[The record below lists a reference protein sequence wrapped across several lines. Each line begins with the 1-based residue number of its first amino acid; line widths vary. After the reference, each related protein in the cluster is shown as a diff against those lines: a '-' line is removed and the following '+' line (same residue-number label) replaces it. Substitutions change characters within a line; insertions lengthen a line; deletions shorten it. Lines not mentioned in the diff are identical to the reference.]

1 MIKTAFFS
9 QHGGPE
15 VMTYGDAPAPMP
27 EPKPGQVLVQIKAA
41 AMNRVDKWVRDGWP
55 GIKLTLPHILGSDG
69 AGVVAAVGE
78 SRVGVGLAPA
88 PGQPQG
94 LPLQV
99 GDRVVVNTNVGCGHC
114 EMCVAGNDNL
124 CFNWHLFGE
133 TVDGTN
139 AEYITIHE
147 RQLLRLP
154 DDFPFEQ
161 AAAAGLVFH
170 TAWHSL
176 ITKGGL
182 RPGET
187 VLIVGAG
194 GGVNTAAIQIAKLAG
209 CVVYVVGSDEKKL
222 VLAGSL
228 GADVL
233 IDRSKEDWGKKI
245 YQLTNQRGVDV
256 VVDNVGAATMMT
268 SLRCARKGGRVL
280 TVGNTAGPKFEID
293 NRFIFGK
300 HLSLI
305 GSTMGTRGDFATVMG
320 LVFAGK
326 LRAPIDST
334 YPLSDI
340 RLAHEKMEQG
350 DLFGKIVLIP

>member
-1 MIKTAFFS
+1 MKTAFFP

-15 VMTYGDAPAPMP
+15 VMTYGELPVP
-27 EPKPGQVLVQIKAA
+27 EPRPGEVLVQIKAA

-55 GIKLTLPHILGSDG
+55 GIKLTLPHTLGSDG
-69 AGVVAAVGE
+69 AGVVAASSTSLRAGF
-78 SRVGVGLAPA
+78 S
-88 PGQPQG
+88 
-94 LPLQV
+94 V
-99 GDRVVVNTNVGCGHC
+99 GDRVVLNTNVGCGHC

-139 AEYITIHE
+139 AEYAAIPE

-154 DDFPFEQ
+154 DGFPFEQ

-176 ITKGGL
+176 ITKGRL
-182 RPGET
+182 QAGET
-187 VLIVGAG
+187 ILIVGAG

-209 CVVYVVGSDEKKL
+209 CTVYVVGSDEKKL
-222 VLAGSL
+222 ALAQSL

-245 YQLTNQRGVDV
+245 YQLTGKRGVDV

-268 SLRCARKGGRVL
+268 SLRCVRKGGRVL

-293 NRFIFGK
+293 NRFMFGK
-300 HLSLI
+300 HISLI
-305 GSTMGTRGDFATVMG
+305 GSTMGTRADFATVMG

-326 LRAPIDST
+326 LHAPINST
-334 YPLSDI
+334 FPLSDI
-340 RLAHEKMEQG
+340 RAAHEKMERG
-350 DLFGKIVLIP
+350 DVFGKIVLAI